1 MAHKARRLP
10 GVKVATGTVVAG
22 RIVVEGPALPEGSR
36 MTVVVAED
44 TETFEL
50 SPDDET
56 VLLEAIREADD
67 GALVSGDDLLASL
80 RRPA

>member
-1 MAHKARRLP
+1 MARKARRLA

-22 RIVVEGPALPEGSR
+22 RIVAEGPALPEGSR
-36 MTVVVAED
+36 VTVLVAED